1 MGHTLSNEALY
12 QEVASH
18 LERFDSFFLI
28 DDLIAHTASSSEGR
42 MILSKRHVQ
51 QLYLRL

>member
-1 MGHTLSNEALY
+1 MGHTLSNEALD
-12 QEVASH
+12 QKMATH
-18 LERFDSFFLI
+18 LGRFDSFFLI
-28 DDLIAHTASSSEGR
+28 DVLIAHTASSSEGR